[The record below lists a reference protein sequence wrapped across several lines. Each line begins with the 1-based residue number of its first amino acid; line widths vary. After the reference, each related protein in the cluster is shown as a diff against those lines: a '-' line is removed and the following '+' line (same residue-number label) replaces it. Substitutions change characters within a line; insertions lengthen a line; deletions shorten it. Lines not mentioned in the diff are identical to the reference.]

1 MKKFVITIAREYGS
15 GGRTIGKMLAKELGV
30 PFYDRELLRL
40 ASDESGINEALFA
53 NADEKLKNTLLF
65 KAFRKSYSGEM
76 IPPDSDDFI
85 SNRNLFTFQAKVIR
99 ELAATESCII
109 IGRCA
114 DFILRDM
121 DHILRVY
128 VHAPF
133 DYCVARAKEVHPNM
147 NGDEIGRLIQKTDK
161 RRADYYQY
169 FTGRHWKDADNYD
182 LCINSSD
189 LGWDKCVALVKAYL
203 DIKLS

>member
-15 GGRTIGKMLAKELGV
+15 GGRTIGRMLAKELDV

-53 NADEKLKNTLLF
+53 NADEKLKNSLLF

-85 SNRNLFTFQAKVIR
+85 SNQNLFSFQAKVIR
-99 ELAATESCII
+99 ELASTESCII

-121 DHILRVY
+121 DHVLRIY

-133 DYCVARAKEVHPNM
+133 DYCVARAKEIHPNM
-147 NGDEIGRLIQKTDK
+147 SDDEVGRLIQKTDK

-169 FTGRHWKDADNYD
+169 FTGHHWKDADNYD

-189 LGWDKCVALVKAYL
+189 LGWDKCVSLVKAYL